1 MIDKELRMSFQY
13 SKDFPYSKI
22 RKQQEEAIDFALD
35 SFVNKGKRFIIIE
48 AGTGVGK
55 SAIGLTVARYLTK
68 TPAVDHFE
76 TGAYFLTT
84 QKILQEQYVNDFGG
98 FGGPMKSIK
107 SSSNYTCRFNKKT
120 SCGESLR
127 ALRTAEKGSRFWKA
141 CTFNCI
147 YRNAKES
154 FLKSPEG
161 VTNFPY
167 FLAETQY
174 AGKLTPRQVLV
185 IDEAHNVDAQL
196 SKFIEITISDRF
208 CKSFLNFEIPTS
220 LTAAKYVKWIEE
232 KYVPTIS
239 KKLKH
244 LEQMLEKYVGLTEKI
259 KSGEFASIAKKFEV
273 MDKHVCKVRRF
284 LELYRP
290 DNWVM
295 NEIAADGRSGR
306 KIEFKPIDIA
316 PFADEHLYK
325 FGEVVVLMSATILDK
340 NAFAESVG
348 IPLDKAAFISLPS
361 PFPVENRPVIYSGVG
376 KMSSKAIDDTLPRMV
391 EAVKAI
397 MAEHKNEKGIIHCH
411 SYKVANYLKK
421 NIRSSRLLIHNSEN
435 RERILE
441 KHMKAKKPT
450 VLISPSMTEGVDL
463 KGDLSRFQVICKVPY
478 PYLGDKLVRKK
489 MNKWKWWYPLQTAK
503 TIVQAV
509 GRSVRSSKDSA
520 VTYIL
525 DSDFE
530 MFYNRNRSMF
540 PEGFRESLQK

>member
-1 MIDKELRMSFQY
+1 MNFEYK
-13 SKDFPYSKI
+13 KHFPYKSV
-22 RKQQEEAIDFALD
+22 RDQQAEAIDFAL
-35 SFVNKGKRFIIIE
+35 SESINEGKRFIIIE

-55 SAIGLTVARYLTK
+55 SAIGLTVARYLSENK
-68 TPAVDHFE
+68 PNSAGLFE
-76 TGAYFLTT
+76 AGSYFLTT
-84 QKILQEQYVNDFGG
+84 QKILQEQYVKDFGG
-98 FGGPMKSIK
+98 FSGPMKSIK

-127 ALRTAEKGSRFWKA
+127 ALRTAEKGSKFWKA
-141 CTFNCI
+141 CTFNCV

-174 AGKLTPRQVLV
+174 AGKISPRQVLV
-185 IDEAHNVDAQL
+185 IDEAHNVDSQL
-196 SKFIEITISDRF
+196 SKFIEITISNRF
-208 CKSFLNFEIPTS
+208 CKSFLNFEIPKGI
-220 LTAAKYVKWIEE
+220 TALKYVKWIEE
-232 KYVPTIS
+232 TYVPTIAG
-239 KKLKH
+239 KLKH

-259 KSGEFASIAKKFEV
+259 KSGEFASIAKKFEI

-284 LELYRP
+284 LELYDS

-316 PFADEHLYK
+316 PFANEHLYN
-325 FGEVVVLMSATILDK
+325 FGEVVILMSATILDP
-340 NAFAESVG
+340 NAFIESVG
-348 IPLDKAAFISLPS
+348 IPKEKAAFISLAS
-361 PFPVENRPVIYSGVG
+361 PFPVENRPVVYSGIG
-376 KMSSKAIDDTLPRMV
+376 KMSSKMIDETLPRMAQ
-391 EAVKAI
+391 AVKAI
-397 MAEHKNEKGIIHCH
+397 LTQHKNEKGIIHCH
-411 SYKVANYLKK
+411 SYKVANFLKR
-421 NIRSSRLLIHNSEN
+421 NIKSTRLLIHNSEN
-435 RERILE
+435 REKVLE
-441 KHMKAKKPT
+441 KHMKAKKAT

-463 KGDLSRFQVICKVPY
+463 KGDLSRFQIICKVPY

-503 TIVQAV
+503 TIVQAA
-509 GRSVRSSKDSA
+509 GRSVRSDDDTA

-540 PEGFRESLQK
+540 PKGFKESLQK

>member
-1 MIDKELRMSFQY
+1 MSLQY
-13 SKDFPYSKI
+13 SKHFPYKQI
-22 RKQQEEAIDFALD
+22 RPQQKEAIEFALD
-35 SFVNKGKRFIIIE
+35 KNLNEGKRFIIIE

-55 SAIGLTVARYLTK
+55 SAIGLTVARYLSEK
-68 TPAVDHFE
+68 LSNGGGSFDP
-76 TGAYFLTT
+76 GSYFLTT
-84 QKILQEQYVNDFGG
+84 QKILQEQYVKDFGG
-98 FGGPMKSIK
+98 FSGPMKSIK

-127 ALRTAEKGSRFWKA
+127 TLRTAEKGSAFWKA
-141 CTFNCI
+141 CTFNCV
-147 YRNAKES
+147 YRNAKEG

-185 IDEAHNVDAQL
+185 IDEAHNIDSQL
-196 SKFIEITISDRF
+196 SKFIEITISNRF
-208 CKSFLNFEIPTS
+208 CKSFLNFEVPKS

-232 KYVPTIS
+232 TYVPTIAG
-239 KKLKH
+239 KLKH

-284 LELYRP
+284 LKLYNSE
-290 DNWVM
+290 NWVM

-316 PFADEHLYK
+316 PFANEHLYNY
-325 FGEVVVLMSATILDK
+325 GEVVIFMSATILDK
-340 NAFAESVG
+340 KAFTESVG
-348 IPLDKAAFISLPS
+348 IPADKTAFISLPS
-361 PFPVENRPVIYSGVG
+361 PFPVENRPVIYSGIG
-376 KMSSKAIDDTLPRMV
+376 KMSSKTIDTTLPRMV
-391 EAVKAI
+391 QAVKAI
-397 MAEHKNEKGIIHCH
+397 LEQHKNDKGIIHCH
-411 SYKVANYLKK
+411 SYKVANYIKK
-421 NIRSSRLLIHNSEN
+421 NVRSPRLLIHNSEN
-435 RERILE
+435 REKVLE
-441 KHMKAKKPT
+441 KHMRAKKAT

-463 KGDLSRFQVICKVPY
+463 KGDLSRFQIICKVPY

-503 TIVQAV
+503 TIVQAT
-509 GRSVRSSKDSA
+509 GRSVRSDEDTA

-540 PEGFRESLQK
+540 PKGFKDSLQK